1 MRRLCGLPLVLFL
14 ALFIFLPIRAA
25 AGTDLTPP
33 PLSRLG
39 KGVQP
44 PLLRVGE
51 ELEVMSLRLPQDAAP
66 TTDNPAAVVITQ
78 LHIFFIRAGDSL
90 QVAENYIISNDGNS
104 TYVGKPEPGSDKNAT
119 VSFTLP
125 TGASNLRFEGPG
137 LGERFLQRPHG
148 FVDTQPVPPG
158 IGTADI
164 RFSYELPYQEGQ
176 QIQRTFSLP
185 VMSVV
190 LLLVGEDM
198 SLTGEGL
205 AGPESID
212 TQMGPA
218 LYYTAGPLVPGQ
230 PLVFAITGVAVPVVP
245 AKPTASATAAFSE
258 PSRNADIEVGV
269 GLVAFLAALAV
280 AYLLWRPAAGSLP
293 MPTAVRPLV
302 SAIAALDADFE
313 NGRLPQEPYR
323 RKRASLKRQVVAE
336 CKRQEIGGR
345 NQNTGKRK

>member
-1 MRRLCGLPLVLFL
+1 MRRLCGLLLVLSL

-25 AGTDLTPP
+25 AGTDLTSPS
-33 PLSRLG
+33 LSRFG
-39 KGVQP
+39 KGEQP
-44 PLLRVGE
+44 PLLHVGE
-51 ELEVMSLRLPQDAAP
+51 ELEVRSLHPPQDATAA
-66 TTDNPAAVVITQ
+66 TDDPSAIAVTQ

-104 TYVGKPEPGSDKNAT
+104 TYVGKPEPGGDKNVT
-119 VSFTLP
+119 LSFTLP

-137 LGERFLQRPHG
+137 LGERFLQRPDG

-158 IGTADI
+158 TGTADI
-164 RFSYELPYQEGQ
+164 RFSYELPYEEGQ

-198 SLTGEGL
+198 SLTAEGL

-218 LYYTAGPLVPGQ
+218 LYYTAGPLAPGQ
-230 PLVFAITGVAVPVVP
+230 PLVFAITGVAVPVVS
-245 AKPTASATAAFSE
+245 AKPTAAFSE
-258 PSRNADIEVGV
+258 PSRNAGIEVGV

-336 CKRQEIGGR
+336 CKRQGIGGK